1 MHRNMGDFIKPIL
14 RDRLLD
20 GSTGAHG
27 YGVLR
32 PRWGSRSLLFAMLLG
47 VASNAGAACTF
58 RTNPGAITFTAF
70 DPSVA
75 STQTATTTARVNCS
89 GAVTTPTWAFS
100 SSNGGA
106 SPRMKHTTM
115 SVYISYSVA
124 AAYVSG
130 AANNQLFNITA
141 TVLGANYQNAQVGS
155 YSDTLTYTITP

>member
-1 MHRNMGDFIKPIL
+1 MGDFMRFVP
-14 RDRLLD
+14 RDRLSI
-20 GSTGAHG
+20 GSKGSHG
-27 YGVLR
+27 CGVLR
-32 PRWGSRSLLFAMLLG
+32 PCWVSRLLLFAMLLG
-47 VASNAGAACTF
+47 VVPSAGAACTF

-75 STQTATTTARVNCS
+75 STQTAATTARVNCS

-124 AAYVSG
+124 AAYASG
-130 AANNQLFNITA
+130 PANNQLFNITA